1 MIVSGKKIKEY
12 REKRSMTKAELSK
25 NAGVPYDTLMSWE
38 MERRIPRDVS
48 LVAQVSRELGVSI
61 EDLIDGSGTSNFSD
75 SDNVKYQHKDGRELL
90 GDLDDFLESWT
101 IHRNEFILLFGAD
114 GIICILV
121 LLLISQIFTRNLE
134 KNIMEPLDLL
144 AQGAD
149 RIRHN
154 DLTTEIRY
162 VGDAEFEDVCIT
174 FNHMQEH
181 ILREQEKNRKY
192 EKARTDMIA
201 GISHDLRTPL
211 TAIRGTIKGLM
222 DGIAATPEMQE
233 KFCRLHTVGPEIWTD
248 F

>member
-1 MIVSGKKIKEY
+1 M
-12 REKRSMTKAELSK
+12 LS
-25 NAGVPYDTLMSWE
+25 V
-38 MERRIPRDVS
+38 
-48 LVAQVSRELGVSI
+48 LVALRAVG
-61 EDLIDGSGTSNFSD
+61 G
-75 SDNVKYQHKDGRELL
+75 
-90 GDLDDFLESWT
+90 
-101 IHRNEFILLFGAD
+101 
-114 GIICILV
+114 
-121 LLLISQIFTRNLE
+121 
-134 KNIMEPLDLL
+134 
-144 AQGAD
+144 
-149 RIRHN
+149 
-154 DLTTEIRY
+154 IRY
-162 VGDAEFEDVCIT
+162 YVKIVRLKQQAEGDAEFEDVCIT